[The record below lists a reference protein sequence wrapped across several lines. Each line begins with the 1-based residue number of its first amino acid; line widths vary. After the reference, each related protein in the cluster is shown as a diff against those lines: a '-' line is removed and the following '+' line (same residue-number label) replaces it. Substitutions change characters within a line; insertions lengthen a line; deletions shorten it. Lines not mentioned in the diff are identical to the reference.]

1 MRLYLI
7 RHGQTSWNVDK
18 RAQGHTDIPLDA
30 TGEIQAERLAQA
42 MAGIKIER
50 LLTSDLQRAHQT
62 AEAISKVKNIPLEVS
77 GDLRERSFGDWEG
90 NPYAEIGIKFQF
102 IADMEGK
109 SRDEV
114 IPPNGE
120 SFADVW
126 ARLAGIYDS
135 VVAHGVS
142 TGIVCH
148 GGTASI
154 LMAMFLGGGVEIA
167 SAFRFSNAS
176 INELEPRPG
185 GAFRLVRYNDVAH
198 LAGVAVMSGVANG
211 TR

>member
-1 MRLYLI
+1 MRVYLI
-7 RHGQTSWNVDK
+7 RHGQTSWNVEK

-30 TGEIQAERLAQA
+30 TGREQAERLGEA
-42 MAGIKIER
+42 MRGVRIQR

-62 AEAISKVKNIPLEVS
+62 AMAVASNLGLEPEVYS
-77 GDLRERSFGDWEG
+77 ALRERGFGEWEG
-90 NPYAEIGIKFQF
+90 GPYAELGIKFQF
-102 IADMEGK
+102 IADMEG
-109 SRDEV
+109 
-114 IPPNGE
+114 IPRESVVPPGGE

-126 ARLAGIYDS
+126 RRLEDIHHD
-135 VVAHGVS
+135 VIQRNVD

-167 SAFRFSNAS
+167 SAFRFSNAC

-185 GAFRLVRYNDVAH
+185 GAFRLVRYNDVRH
-198 LAGVAVMSGVANG
+198 LDGVHVISGVADG
-211 TR
+211 SR